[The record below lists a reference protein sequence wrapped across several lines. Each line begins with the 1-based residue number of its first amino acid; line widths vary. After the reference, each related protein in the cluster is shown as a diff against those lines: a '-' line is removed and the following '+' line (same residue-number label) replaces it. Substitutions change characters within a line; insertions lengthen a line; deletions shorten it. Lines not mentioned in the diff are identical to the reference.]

1 MCVMCLCVY
10 MQYICT
16 HHTCA
21 HMDIYIYIS
30 FFPAPVEE
38 KRKALGCRV
47 RMGSALIE
55 WTGKAPCEGGIWAD
69 PRE

>member
-38 KRKALGCRV
+38 KKKGFGVQSKDGFCFNRV
-47 RMGSALIE
+47 DREGSL
-55 WTGKAPCEGGIWAD
+55 
-69 PRE
+69 